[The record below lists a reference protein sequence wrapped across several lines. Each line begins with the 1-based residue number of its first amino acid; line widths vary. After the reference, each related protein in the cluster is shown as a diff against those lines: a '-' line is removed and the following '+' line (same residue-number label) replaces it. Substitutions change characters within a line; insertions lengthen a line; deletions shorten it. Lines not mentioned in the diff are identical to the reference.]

1 LLEQLVID
9 PDRWQMSL
17 FALIL
22 RGSVFLGALVYLPS
36 VYASVQ
42 YRLYGLAVIDTV
54 ALVTLIGLN
63 LFDRLP
69 FPWRAAT
76 FCLILYG
83 LAVGLLISVGP
94 ISQIYLFAFSILT
107 ALLLGLRAGFIA
119 TLLSSVTLF
128 AVGSLGYAAA
138 TMTITGWNQEI
149 AGWTAIT
156 LNFTLVN
163 TMLTLAI
170 GAVVKALEYA
180 LTREVA
186 AGVSLERERSLL
198 RTLFDALPVII
209 FTKDLNGAYVNGNQ
223 AALAN
228 FGLQHEDQLVGKTL
242 FELIPRDLAEIRHA
256 EDIDVIAGR
265 PLYNRVDR
273 SVDRA
278 GNPIWYATTKV
289 PLRGADGEIVG
300 LIGIARDI
308 TNLRQAEAERALLLS
323 QLQLQI
329 ERMPLAYMLTDSN
342 LRYSRWNPAAERIFG
357 FSEAEVIGKHPFDI
371 IVPPNSQPAM
381 ANIFDN
387 AKSGSMD
394 AHGEFENRTKDGR
407 TLICEWHNTPLFE
420 ESGAFVGLLSL
431 AEDITARKNLETQ
444 LRQSQKMEGIGT
456 LAGGVAHDFNNIL
469 AIIQMQT
476 DFLKDE
482 GDLSASQMECA
493 DDIVSSVQRTTA
505 LTRQLLLFSSR
516 EIFQPRDLDLSASI
530 ADMVKMLKRIV
541 GEHIEMQLNM
551 APQAMFLHADPG
563 MIDQVL
569 LNLVVN
575 ARDAMPDGGRLL
587 IETSAVEFD
596 ELAASQT
603 PGARVGPFVCLSVS
617 DTGCGIPP
625 DIVTKIFEPF
635 FTTKDVGKGTG
646 LGLSTVFG
654 IARQHHGWVN
664 VYSEVGHGTT
674 FRVYLPRLAK
684 TAEAKLPQAAALKLA
699 GGGSETILLVEDDPA
714 VRVSVRRS
722 LTQLGYRVI
731 EAPSGVKAVEVWK
744 ENRDEI
750 RLLLTDLMMPDGM
763 SGRDLAQR
771 ILRENPELKVV
782 YMSGYSADVVG
793 KDFPMKEGIDFLT
806 KPFAAHALA
815 QTVRNCLDRD

>member
-1 LLEQLVID
+1 MID

-22 RGSVFLGALVYLPS
+22 RGSVVLGALVYLPS

-54 ALVTLIGLN
+54 ALVTLIGLY

-107 ALLLGLRAGFIA
+107 ALLLGLRAGIIA

-138 TMTITGWNQEI
+138 TMTITSWNQEL

-163 TMLTLAI
+163 TVLTLAI

-198 RTLFDALPVII
+198 RTLFDALPVIV

-242 FELIPRDLAEIRHA
+242 FELIPRDLAETGHA
-256 EDIDVIAGR
+256 EDMDVIAGR

-273 SVDRA
+273 SVDRV
-278 GNPIWYATTKV
+278 GNPIWYVTTKV

-371 IVPPNSQPAM
+371 IVSPKSQPAM

-420 ESGAFVGLLSL
+420 ENGAFVGLLSL
-431 AEDITARKNLETQ
+431 AEDITARKNLESQ

-493 DDIVSSVQRTTA
+493 DDIVSSVQRATA

-551 APQAMFLHADPG
+551 APRAMFLHADPG

-654 IARQHHGWVN
+654 IAQQHHGWVN

-684 TAEAKLPQAAALKLA
+684 TAGSKLPQTAALKLA
-699 GGGSETILLVEDDPA
+699 GGGSETILLAEDDPA

-722 LTQLGYRVI
+722 LTQFGYRVI
-731 EAPSGVKAVEVWK
+731 EAPSGVKALEVRK

-750 RLLLTDLMMPDGM
+750 RLLLTDLLMPDGM

-771 ILRENPELKVV
+771 ILRENPELKVI